1 AAWVRLSLEGL
12 APPVP
17 AGGRRG
23 RLPHPRACRPGGIRE
38 QARRRPLRRSAA
50 ARGHRPR
57 ARAAPAH
64 PAGGR
69 ADLQPRPAH
78 LRGGDATHR
87 GAGGR
92 GRYPGAGEHPRRAAG
107 AAVRA
112 AGDRQARRRDRLRR
126 LGDRAHR
133 RDARA
138 DLRRRAGGG
147 GAGAVNATA
156 RAWRPP
162 SAWPRP
168 WLGPLVWLGLALFLA
183 WNVASLEVNPERVA
197 RGLSRLSTVAA
208 RAFPPDFSR
217 SGLLLSGIAESI
229 EMATLSTL
237 FGVLLGIP
245 VAVLAA
251 RNVVPGGVYAGGRGV
266 ITLGRTFH
274 ELIVAILFV
283 KAVGFGP
290 LAGVLTLTVNSV
302 GFFGK
307 LLAEQIETID
317 RGQIEAVRA
326 TGAGRGAILLYA
338 VLPQVLPRII
348 GLTIYQWDIHLRQ
361 STIIGIVG
369 AGGIGAT
376 LYNAFSRYD
385 YDFVLAILLVIVAI
399 VLVGEAVSALARRW
413 VQ

>member
-1 AAWVRLSLEGL
+1 M
-12 APPVP
+12 
-17 AGGRRG
+17 
-23 RLPHPRACRPGGIRE
+23 
-38 QARRRPLRRSAA
+38 
-50 ARGHRPR
+50 
-57 ARAAPAH
+57 
-64 PAGGR
+64 
-69 ADLQPRPAH
+69 
-78 LRGGDATHR
+78 
-87 GAGGR
+87 
-92 GRYPGAGEHPRRAAG
+92 
-107 AAVRA
+107 
-112 AGDRQARRRDRLRR
+112 
-126 LGDRAHR
+126 
-133 RDARA
+133 
-138 DLRRRAGGG
+138 
-147 GAGAVNATA
+147 TA
-156 RAWRPP
+156 RTWQPP
-162 SAWPRP
+162 SIWPRP
-168 WLGPLVWLGLALFLA
+168 WLGPVAWLALGAFLA
-183 WNVASLEVNPERVA
+183 WNVVSLEVNPERVA
-197 RGLSRLSTVAA
+197 RGLGRLGTVLG

-217 SGLLLSGIAESI
+217 GELLFSGILESI

-251 RNVVPGGVYAGGRGV
+251 RNVVPLPVYASGRGV

-290 LAGVLTLTVNSV
+290 LAGMLTLTINSV

-307 LLAEQIETID
+307 LLGEQIETID

-326 TGAGRGAILLYA
+326 TGAGRVAILIYA
-338 VLPQVLPRII
+338 VLPQVLPRVI

-385 YDFVLAILLVIVAI
+385 YDFVLAILLVIAAI

>member
-1 AAWVRLSLEGL
+1 M
-12 APPVP
+12 
-17 AGGRRG
+17 
-23 RLPHPRACRPGGIRE
+23 
-38 QARRRPLRRSAA
+38 
-50 ARGHRPR
+50 
-57 ARAAPAH
+57 
-64 PAGGR
+64 
-69 ADLQPRPAH
+69 
-78 LRGGDATHR
+78 
-87 GAGGR
+87 
-92 GRYPGAGEHPRRAAG
+92 
-107 AAVRA
+107 
-112 AGDRQARRRDRLRR
+112 
-126 LGDRAHR
+126 
-133 RDARA
+133 
-138 DLRRRAGGG
+138 
-147 GAGAVNATA
+147 TA
-156 RAWRPP
+156 RTWQPP
-162 SAWPRP
+162 SIWPRP
-168 WLGPLVWLGLALFLA
+168 WLGPVAWLALGAFLA
-183 WNVASLEVNPERVA
+183 WNVVSLEVNPERVA
-197 RGLSRLSTVAA
+197 RGLGRLGTVLA

-217 SGLLLSGIAESI
+217 AELLFSGILESL

-251 RNVVPGGVYAGGRGV
+251 RNVVPLPVYAGGRGV

-290 LAGVLTLTVNSV
+290 LAGMLTLTINSV

-326 TGAGRGAILLYA
+326 TGAGRVAILLYA
-338 VLPQVLPRII
+338 VLPQVLPRVI

>member
-1 AAWVRLSLEGL
+1 MAWL
-12 APPVP
+12 A
-17 AGGRRG
+17 
-23 RLPHPRACRPGGIRE
+23 L
-38 QARRRPLRRSAA
+38 
-50 ARGHRPR
+50 
-57 ARAAPAH
+57 
-64 PAGGR
+64 
-69 ADLQPRPAH
+69 
-78 LRGGDATHR
+78 
-87 GAGGR
+87 
-92 GRYPGAGEHPRRAAG
+92 
-107 AAVRA
+107 
-112 AGDRQARRRDRLRR
+112 
-126 LGDRAHR
+126 
-133 RDARA
+133 
-138 DLRRRAGGG
+138 
-147 GAGAVNATA
+147 TA
-156 RAWRPP
+156 F
-162 SAWPRP
+162 
-168 WLGPLVWLGLALFLA
+168 LVW
-183 WNVASLEVNPERVA
+183 NVVSLEVNPERVA
-197 RGLSRLSTVAA
+197 RGLARLGTVLS
-208 RAFPPDFSR
+208 RAFPPDFDR
-217 SGLLLSGIAESI
+217 AGLLFAGILESI

-251 RNVVPGGVYAGGRGV
+251 RNVVPLPVYAGGRGV

-290 LAGVLTLTVNSV
+290 LAGMLTLTINSV

-317 RGQIEAVRA
+317 HGQIEAVRA

-338 VLPQVLPRII
+338 VLPQVLPRVI

>member
-1 AAWVRLSLEGL
+1 
-12 APPVP
+12 
-17 AGGRRG
+17 
-23 RLPHPRACRPGGIRE
+23 
-38 QARRRPLRRSAA
+38 
-50 ARGHRPR
+50 
-57 ARAAPAH
+57 
-64 PAGGR
+64 
-69 ADLQPRPAH
+69 
-78 LRGGDATHR
+78 
-87 GAGGR
+87 
-92 GRYPGAGEHPRRAAG
+92 
-107 AAVRA
+107 
-112 AGDRQARRRDRLRR
+112 
-126 LGDRAHR
+126 
-133 RDARA
+133 
-138 DLRRRAGGG
+138 
-147 GAGAVNATA
+147 VNATA

-326 TGAGRGAILLYA
+326 TGAGHGAILLYA